1 MLYSA
6 VDWTVVG
13 IVGTL
18 FVSLLGSLFGLYQAR
33 KADRSATTT
42 KTIELGVKDLIDQY
56 QERQKELKSDV
67 EECTNRCRALQE
79 QAETLRSEL
88 AKATTHI
95 DSLEAEVIRLKR
107 AAGEIL

>member
-1 MLYSA
+1 MIFSA

-18 FVSLLGSLFGLYQAR
+18 FISLLGSLFGLYQAR
-33 KADRSATTT
+33 KADKSATTT

-67 EECTNRCRALQE
+67 EDCTEKCQKLQE
-79 QAETLRSEL
+79 QADALKVDLSR
-88 AKATTHI
+88 ANTHI
-95 DSLEAEVIRLKR
+95 DNLEAEIIRLKR
-107 AAGEIL
+107 AAGEIE